1 MAMTLLEAR
10 QRGATLR
17 YAVWL
22 DTTKTVPGELQPDG
36 TTLTTLPD
44 SKYVWRE
51 EMTTDA
57 KADGETGPQF
67 TARLTAFETYARL
80 LVKAHALSR
89 LTALNESPLPG
100 EGGPL
105 A

>member
-22 DTTKTVPGELQPDG
+22 DTTKTVPGEPKPDG
-36 TTLTTLPD
+36 TISPPLPD
-44 SKYVWRE
+44 PAYVWRE
-51 EMTTDA
+51 ELTTEA

-80 LVKAHALSR
+80 LVKAHALAR
-89 LTALNESPLPG
+89 LTALNETPLPG
-100 EGGPL
+100 EG
-105 A
+105 AAV